1 LTIFIPPAT
10 AKAKAGKHS
19 LILNSSPTMSNTIRN
34 IGLIALAAA
43 ILYKPAKRLL
53 MAQRADR
60 DDDFYGEDEGV
71 LRRKAFANAYRGE
84 HKPHH
89 RHAKSNGHTHIHA
102 DE

>member
-1 LTIFIPPAT
+1 MN
-10 AKAKAGKHS
+10 KAV
-19 LILNSSPTMSNTIRN
+19 RN
-34 IGLIALAAA
+34 VGLIALAAA

-53 MAQRADR
+53 LAARAQRD

-71 LRRKAFANAYRGE
+71 LRRKAFANSYRGE

-89 RHAKSNGHTHIHA
+89 RHAKSNGHTHIHS